1 MEQSL
6 YVLETDVPEVRKT
19 QGQSLFSGSEGRL
32 LLVGLGFTA
41 LFFIWLALG
50 CPFMRGGP
58 HEFAAITVAQ
68 VFLGRVAGMSVG
80 YAMDIRPEVLVPFAM
95 FIETAFVLLCYA
107 LFVLSW
113 RRLLVIGILRRS
125 MERTR
130 KIAEDHHDAV
140 VKYGIPGLLFFVWFP
155 FWMTGPFIGSVIGFM
170 LGLRSWV
177 NLTVVLIGTYLA
189 VLSWGILLRRIH
201 EHVVQYS
208 PYAPLVLVGLLI
220 GILVAVFVARSAYRN
235 ARPSKK

>member
-6 YVLETDVPEVRKT
+6 HILETDVPEAEKT
-19 QGQSLFSGSEGRL
+19 QGESLFSGPEGRL
-32 LLVGLGFTA
+32 LLVGLGFAA

-50 CPFMRGGP
+50 CPFMPGGP

-68 VFLGRVAGMSVG
+68 VFLGRVAGMSLG
-80 YAMDIRPEVLVPFAM
+80 YAMEYGPEVLVPFAM
-95 FIETAFVLLCYA
+95 FVETAFVLLCYA

-113 RRLLVIGILRRS
+113 RRLLVIKVLRKF

-130 KIAEDHHDAV
+130 KIAEEHHDAV
-140 VKYGIPGLLFFVWFP
+140 VKFGIPGLVFFVWFP

-170 LGLRSWV
+170 LGLRTWV

-201 EHVVQYS
+201 QHVVQYS
-208 PYAPLVLVGLLI
+208 PYAPLVLVAVLI
-220 GILVAVFVARSAYRN
+220 AVLVGVIVGRGAYRN
-235 ARPSKK
+235 RKPSKK